1 MRHMKCPERINLMK
15 ICKQALFVQVI
26 DGIGTVRACGWAGYY
41 LLGNLR
47 DNTMKE
53 IYNSEA
59 AKKFR
64 QTLIDGTYDFCNE
77 ENCPYM
83 ANNILD
89 SQIIEIDEIPE
100 LPEIVS
106 LAYDKRCNYH
116 CTCCISRSD
125 EKMNPQVQEKIEKEI
140 REALPAVKVFSAN
153 GLGEIFVSDSMLKL
167 ISEWDPKKIEGA
179 EFELETNGSL
189 FNETNWEKIKN
200 IGDANLKVFLTV
212 HSFDEAAYQY
222 LSGTKLKIDNIIENL
237 RFVKKLREEGKI
249 NYLEIAMVMQERN
262 FRTMPEFIDRCLNE
276 FGADKV
282 RIRRFLPEKAMD
294 ENIEWFFDIRNP
306 LHPYHQEYLE
316 VMKHP
321 IFNDPRVF
329 KWTGDHLSNRGE
341 IPARANYRVMKDL
354 FLIDNVGEKICN
366 YLKERGIDRIILYA
380 ISDIGKALIK
390 VLKDQP
396 ITIDYVYDR
405 NTKLTE
411 WNGYE
416 VRKPLHENLVKTEL
430 PLLVTLIARHNEMV
444 ESLRHLGFE
453 GEILCLDE
461 ILDNFRS

>member
-1 MRHMKCPERINLMK
+1 MK
-15 ICKQALFVQVI
+15 ICKQALFVQII

-47 DNTMKE
+47 DNSMSE
-53 IYNSEA
+53 VFNSEA
-59 AKKFR
+59 AKHFR
-64 QTLIDGTYDFCNE
+64 QTLIDGTYDYCNE

-83 ANNILD
+83 ANNILE
-89 SQIIEIDEIPE
+89 SQLIEIDEIPE
-100 LPEIVS
+100 YPEIVS
-106 LAYDKRCNYH
+106 LAYDRRCNYH

-125 EKMNPQVQEKIEKEI
+125 EKMDPVVQDKIENEI
-140 REALPAVKVFSAN
+140 RTALPYVKTFSAN
-153 GLGEIFVSDSMLKL
+153 GLGEFFVSDSMIKL
-167 ISEWDPKKIEGA
+167 VSEWKPEDIENA

-189 FNETNWEKIKN
+189 FTPENWEKVKN
-200 IGDANLKVFLTV
+200 IGNANLKVFLTV

-222 LSGTKLKIDNIIENL
+222 LSGTKLKIDRIVENL
-237 RFVKKLREEGKI
+237 RFVKKLREEGQI

-262 FRTMPEFIDRCLNE
+262 FRTLPDFIDRCLNE

-282 RIRRFLPEKAMD
+282 RVRRFLPEKAMD

-306 LHPYHQEYLE
+306 LHPYHQEYIE

-321 IFNDPRVF
+321 IFDDPRVF

-341 IPARANYRVMKDL
+341 LPAKANYRVLRDL
-354 FLIDNVGEKICN
+354 FFIENIGEKLSD
-366 YLKERGIDRIILYA
+366 YLKSKGHNKIILYA
-380 ISDIGKALIK
+380 ISDIAQALVK
-390 VLKDQP
+390 VLENQD
-396 ITIDYVYDR
+396 IEIAYVYDR

-416 VRKPLHENLVKTEL
+416 VRKPLHENLIRTPE
-430 PLLVTLIARHNEMV
+430 PLLVTLIARHNEM
-444 ESLRHLGFE
+444 EEFLRHQGYK

-461 ILDNFRS
+461 ILGNYR